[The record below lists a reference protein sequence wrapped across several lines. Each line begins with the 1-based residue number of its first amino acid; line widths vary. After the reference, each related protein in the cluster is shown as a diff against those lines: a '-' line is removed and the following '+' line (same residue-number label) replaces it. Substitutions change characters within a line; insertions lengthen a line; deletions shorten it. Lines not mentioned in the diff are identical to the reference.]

1 MPALPTKK
9 GKQRQKAILESAIDV
24 LIANGYEGT
33 SLDKILKI
41 SGGSRTTIYKTYGS
55 KQGLFLAAL
64 ESMVEELY
72 SEYAEQYDEKR
83 TWEEELVVF
92 GNIFL
97 KGILS
102 RRAIGAARL
111 IYSESAR
118 FPDIGK
124 WYYEQGALL
133 SYSCFAKVL
142 ENHIALDFEELKGIA
157 RIYIEMLKNNIYL
170 KALCLPGFESD
181 DAMIARDVAE
191 SAEIIKT
198 HIRKRI
204 SAKPD

>member
-24 LIANGYEGT
+24 FIANGYE
-33 SLDKILKI
+33 
-41 SGGSRTTIYKTYGS
+41 
-55 KQGLFLAAL
+55 
-64 ESMVEELY
+64 
-72 SEYAEQYDEKR
+72 
-83 TWEEELVVF
+83 
-92 GNIFL
+92 
-97 KGILS
+97 GILS

-142 ENHIALDFEELKGIA
+142 ENHIGLDFEELKGIS

-170 KALCLPGFESD
+170 KALCLPGFEPD

>member
-1 MPALPTKK
+1 MSSLPTKK

-24 LIANGYEGT
+24 FISHGYEGT

-41 SGGSRTTIYKTYGS
+41 SGGSRSTIYKTYGS

-64 ESMVEELY
+64 QSMVEDLY
-72 SEYAEQYDEKR
+72 TEYAEHYDEKR

-102 RRAIGAARL
+102 KRALGAARL

-118 FPDIGK
+118 FPNIGT
-124 WYYEQGALL
+124 WYYNEGALL

-142 ENHIALDFEELKGIA
+142 ENHIDLDFEELKAIS
-157 RIYIEMLKNNIYL
+157 RIYIEMLKNNFYL
-170 KALCLPGFESD
+170 KALCIPSFEPEEE
-181 DAMIARDVAE
+181 MIVQDVEECAG
-191 SAEIIKT
+191 IIT
-198 HIRKRI
+198 TYLHQRI
-204 SAKPD
+204 NAKSN